1 MQNNEQMDSE
11 LSYLKQKNFDI
22 KKQSKLYERELS
34 RLAQVEVQG
43 GPPEEK
49 RQSAFFTELLQA

>member
-22 KKQSKLYERELS
+22 KKQSKLTREN
-34 RLAQVEVQG
+34 
-43 GPPEEK
+43 
-49 RQSAFFTELLQA
+49 